1 MRPGPVTRPD
11 PGPGP
16 GPGPGPSAGRGPLT
30 IAVLG
35 ARDSA
40 APAVAAALAAAAAG
54 PSRDETGG
62 VGGGSDSSAPA
73 GSDSA
78 GGDSA
83 SSDRAG
89 GDRAGGGR
97 EIRILVDATPVD
109 RPDAAVVVV
118 DAVCPVRPDDVEV
131 TRGVASRLPL
141 AVALA
146 GRADTCSAEALSE
159 TVDVTTRR
167 LADAGVNAPVHVI
180 DDDRPAAP
188 TALLAALLEAVHA
201 READPAAA
209 PAPHVG
215 AAPTPRTAASDPIAT
230 VDWLLARRTESITTR
245 SQALRQDVQ
254 ALRMEILQ
262 DLQRSVRDL
271 GGRAREELA
280 AAPRSR
286 VDTIVDQ
293 LAVSADQSVAGAV
306 ERADR
311 RADALVVR
319 HLGVTAPAG
328 PRIPAPTSGIARSRP
343 PRSTGE
349 ELLVMLMGAAGG
361 TGVGRMLLSP
371 LAEVPGLA
379 AAIIPLA
386 LLCGLALGWTT
397 VTVRRTQSLRTHTI
411 ASVGDRLAALR
422 GEAEQ
427 ALGSRILAAEAII
440 TDGFA
445 HDPGPRVADL
455 ERRIRRIRAGG
466 NTAATTVVSTVAEP
480 VGAAPAAPVPTGSP
494 SP

>member
-1 MRPGPVTRPD
+1 MRP
-11 PGPGP
+11 
-16 GPGPGPSAGRGPLT
+16 GPLT

-40 APAVAAALAAAAAG
+40 APTVAAALEAA
-54 PSRDETGG
+54 RDDDT
-62 VGGGSDSSAPA
+62 A
-73 GSDSA
+73 
-78 GGDSA
+78 
-83 SSDRAG
+83 
-89 GDRAGGGR
+89 GGR
-97 EIRILVDATPVD
+97 EIRILVDARPSD

-131 TRGVASRLPL
+131 ARGVASRLPL

-180 DDDRPAAP
+180 DDGRPAAP
-188 TALLAALLEAVHA
+188 TALLAALLEAVHT
-201 READPAAA
+201 RELDPTATAAA
-209 PAPHVG
+209 SAPRAGTASTPSSG
-215 AAPTPRTAASDPIAT
+215 AASTPRTAAPDPVAT

-262 DLQRSVRDL
+262 DLQRSFRDL

-280 AAPRSR
+280 AAPRTR
-286 VDTIVDQ
+286 VDTIVHR
-293 LAVSADQSVAGAV
+293 LAADADAAVAGAV
-306 ERADR
+306 DRADR
-311 RADALVVR
+311 RADTLVVR

-328 PRIPAPTSGIARSRP
+328 PRIPAPTSGIAPSRP

-371 LAEVPGLA
+371 LAEVPALA

-386 LLCGLALGWTT
+386 LLCGLVLGWTT

-411 ASVGDRLAALR
+411 ALVGDRLAALR

-427 ALGSRILAAEAII
+427 ALGSRLLAAEAVI

-445 HDPGPRVADL
+445 HDAGPRVADL
-455 ERRIRRIRAGG
+455 ERRIRRLRAGG
-466 NTAATTVVSTVAEP
+466 TTPATTVASTVAEP
-480 VGAAPAAPVPTGSP
+480 VGAAPAAPVPAGSP

>member
-1 MRPGPVTRPD
+1 MRPRPVTRPD
-11 PGPGP
+11 QGPDPGRSADR
-16 GPGPGPSAGRGPLT
+16 SAGPRPLT

-40 APAVAAALAAAAAG
+40 APTVAATLEAAAAG
-54 PSRDETGG
+54 PSRDGVASGEGG
-62 VGGGSDSSAPA
+62 HS
-73 GSDSA
+73 
-78 GGDSA
+78 
-83 SSDRAG
+83 
-89 GDRAGGGR
+89 DRAGGGR
-97 EIRILVDATPVD
+97 EIRILVDASPDD

-180 DDDRPAAP
+180 DDGRPAAP
-188 TALLAALLEAVHA
+188 TALLAALLEAVRA
-201 READPAAA
+201 RETDPTA
-209 PAPHVG
+209 PTLTPEPHRSP
-215 AAPTPRTAASDPIAT
+215 APTPNTAAADPVAT

-262 DLQRSVRDL
+262 DLQRSMRDL
-271 GGRAREELA
+271 GARAREELA

-286 VDTIVDQ
+286 VDTLVAQ
-293 LAVSADQSVAGAV
+293 LAISADAAVAGAV
-306 ERADR
+306 DRADR

-328 PRIPAPTSGIARSRP
+328 PRIPAPTSGVTASRP
-343 PRSTGE
+343 QRNTGE

-386 LLCGLALGWTT
+386 LLCGLALGWIT

-427 ALGSRILAAEAII
+427 ALGSRILAAEAVI

-455 ERRIRRIRAGG
+455 ERRIRQIRAGRR
-466 NTAATTVVSTVAEP
+466 TPAAGGVSTVAEP

>member
-1 MRPGPVTRPD
+1 MRPGPLSRSDPQSAPAPHSTPHARSLPDTQSAPRPQNA
-11 PGPGP
+11 PHARSRP
-16 GPGPGPSAGRGPLT
+16 GPLT

-40 APAVAAALAAAAAG
+40 APAVAAALEAAAG
-54 PSRDETGG
+54 DAARGPARD
-62 VGGGSDSSAPA
+62 AA
-73 GSDSA
+73 GEP
-78 GGDSA
+78 G
-83 SSDRAG
+83 
-89 GDRAGGGR
+89 
-97 EIRILVDATPVD
+97 EIRIAVDASPSD

-131 TRGVASRLPL
+131 ARGVASRLPL

-167 LADAGVNAPVHVI
+167 LADAGVHAPVHVLG
-180 DDDRPAAP
+180 DGHPSAPA
-188 TALLAALLEAVHA
+188 ALLAALIEAVHS
-201 READPAAA
+201 PATATGGPSGTPPGDRAATPA
-209 PAPHVG
+209 PASRTD
-215 AAPTPRTAASDPIAT
+215 APDPVAT

-262 DLQRSVRDL
+262 DLQRAMRDL

-286 VDTIVDQ
+286 VDPLVAR
-293 LAVSADQSVAGAV
+293 LAADADAAVADAV

-319 HLGVTAPAG
+319 HLGVSAPAG
-328 PRIPAPTSGIARSRP
+328 PRVPASTSGIAPSRP

-371 LAEVPGLA
+371 LAELPGVA

-397 VTVRRTQSLRTHTI
+397 VTVRRTQALRTHTV
-411 ASVGDRLAALR
+411 AAVGDRLAALR

-427 ALGSRILAAEAII
+427 ALCARILAAEAVI

-455 ERRIRRIRAGG
+455 ERRIRRLRAGG
-466 NTAATTVVSTVAEP
+466 NTPAAPVRSTVAGP